1 MYDPANFIETPVH
14 NYGYVRL
21 IDHMGSDQDIVDA
34 ARISYD
40 RQGKTKDRVLIRYLL
55 RHRHTSPF
63 EMGMMKFEVKMPIF
77 VARQWVRHRT
87 CAMNEVSARYTQLP
101 AEMFVPDVYA
111 VQSTDNKQGRVE
123 MGAASAESVAWAAE
137 TVIHHKAGYDL
148 YEDMLEA
155 GISRE
160 LARGVLPLN
169 IYTKFVW
176 LMSLHNLM
184 HFMDLRLDPHAQEEI
199 RDYAG
204 PIEIMVKDKFP
215 LSHEA
220 FVDYVRDAYTC
231 SRMEV
236 RLLQSMLKT
245 YRLLTSD
252 AITREQ
258 AGEQFEA
265 IDDWAGD
272 IMSKREC
279 IEFREK
285 FFYGQS
291 IGPDSP

>member
-1 MYDPANFIETPVH
+1 MYDPANFIEVAVH
-14 NYGYVRL
+14 NHGYVRL
-21 IDHMGSDQDIVDA
+21 VDHMGSDQDIVDA

-101 AEMFVPDVYA
+101 AEMFIPEVYA
-111 VQSTDNKQGRVE
+111 IQSTDNKQGRDDLV
-123 MGAASAESVAWAAE
+123 MSADSEAWSFE
-137 TVIHHKAGYDL
+137 VRSQHKASYDL
-148 YEDMLEA
+148 YGDMLEA

-184 HFMDLRLDPHAQEEI
+184 HFLDLRLDAHAQEEI
-199 RDYAG
+199 RDYASA
-204 PIEIMVKDKFP
+204 IETMAKDKFP

-236 RLLQSMLKT
+236 RVLQSMLTT

-252 AITREQ
+252 VITREQ

-265 IDDWAGD
+265 IDAWAGD

-279 IEFREK
+279 TEFRER
-285 FFYGQS
+285 FIHGEP